1 MNVAVI
7 GDGGWGTALAL
18 TLARHGHAPRV
29 WGPDADYLA
38 EIRTTRRNRKF
49 LPGVELPEAIGWTA
63 DPDEA
68 LAGAEAVVMV
78 VPSKYVRATL
88 ERFAGAYRAAGAPPV
103 VSATKGFDETTLERM
118 TEILSEL
125 WSVPHP
131 AALSGPSIA
140 PETARGVP
148 TAVTIACADAALAQ
162 RFQDL
167 FCGDA
172 FRVYTSDDVRGVEL
186 GGALK
191 NVIALAA
198 GVCDGLGFGH
208 NAKAALI
215 TRGLAEMT
223 RLGVALGAH
232 PQTFS
237 GLSGVGDLMVTCMSP
252 ASRNRSVG
260 ERIGRGER
268 AEDILSGMEQ
278 VAEGVWTCGTALE
291 LARRAGVPVPVME
304 QVDAIVRG
312 GKAPQ
317 EAVLEL
323 MRREAR
329 PERDATEP

>member
-1 MNVAVI
+1 MKVALL

-18 TLARHGHAPRV
+18 TLVRNGHAPRV
-29 WGPDADYLA
+29 WGPAADYIG
-38 EIRTTRRNRKF
+38 EIRHARLNRKF
-49 LPGVELPEAIGWTA
+49 LPGVPLPEEIEWTA

-78 VPSKYVRATL
+78 VPSKYVRTTL
-88 ERFAGAYRAAGAPPV
+88 GRFAAAYRAAGSPPV
-103 VSATKGFDETTLERM
+103 VSATKGFDESTQERM

-125 WSVPHP
+125 WFVRQP

-148 TAVTIACADAALAQ
+148 TAVTIACADAALAR
-162 RFQDL
+162 RFQEL
-167 FCGDA
+167 FTGDT

-198 GVCDGLGFGH
+198 GVCDGLGFGN

-232 PQTFS
+232 PQTFY
-237 GLSGVGDLMVTCMSP
+237 GLSGIGDLMVTCMSP
-252 ASRNRSVG
+252 QSRNRTVG
-260 ERIGRGER
+260 ERLGRGEPLSR
-268 AEDILSGMEQ
+268 ILSGMEQ
-278 VAEGVWTCGTALE
+278 VAEGVCTCGPALA
-291 LARRAGVPVPVME
+291 LARAAGVPAPVME
-304 QVDAIVRG
+304 QVDAVVHG
-312 GKAPQ
+312 GKKPKD
-317 EAVLEL
+317 AVVEL
-323 MRREAR
+323 MRRDPRA
-329 PERDATEP
+329 ERD

>member
-1 MNVAVI
+1 MKVAVL

-18 TLARHGHAPRV
+18 TLVRNGHSPRV
-29 WGPDADYLA
+29 WGPAEDYVR
-38 EIRTTRRNRKF
+38 EIRETRLNRKF
-49 LPGVELPEAIGWTA
+49 LPGVKLPAEIEWTA
-63 DPDEA
+63 EPTET

-88 ERFAGAYRAAGAPPV
+88 GRFAGAYRAAGSPPA
-103 VSATKGFDETTLERM
+103 VSATKGFDESTQERM

-125 WSVPHP
+125 WGAKTP
-131 AALSGPSIA
+131 AALSGPSLA

-148 TAVTIACADAALAQ
+148 TAVTIACAEEAVAR
-162 RFQDL
+162 RFQEL
-167 FCGDA
+167 FSGDT

-208 NAKAALI
+208 NAKAAII

-223 RLGVALGAH
+223 RLGAALGAH
-232 PQTFS
+232 PQTFY

-252 ASRNRSVG
+252 QSRNRTVG
-260 ERIGRGER
+260 ERLGRGESLAR
-268 AEDILSGMEQ
+268 ILSGMEQ
-278 VAEGVWTCGTALE
+278 VAEGVCTCGPARA
-291 LARRAGVPVPVME
+291 LARAAGVAAPVME
-304 QVDAIVRG
+304 QVDAILRL
-312 GKAPQ
+312 GKQPK

-323 MRREAR
+323 MRRDPRA
-329 PERDATEP
+329 ERD

>member
-49 LPGVELPEAIGWTA
+49 LPGVELSDAIGWTA
-63 DPDEA
+63 APDEA

-162 RFQDL
+162 LFQEL
-167 FCGDA
+167 FSGDV
-172 FRVYTSDDVRGVEL
+172 FRAYTSDDVRGVEL

-198 GVCDGLGFGH
+198 GICDGLGFGN

-215 TRGLAEMT
+215 TRGLAEIT

-232 PQTFS
+232 PQTFY
-237 GLSGVGDLMVTCMSP
+237 GLSGIGDLMVTCMSP
-252 ASRNRSVG
+252 QSRNRTVG
-260 ERIGRGER
+260 ERLGRGER
-268 AEDILSGMEQ
+268 VADILGGMVQ
-278 VAEGVWTCGTALE
+278 VAEGVCTCGPALA
-291 LARRAGVPVPVME
+291 LARQAGVPAPVME
-304 QVDAIVRG
+304 QVDAILHA
-312 GKAPQ
+312 GKKPKD
-317 EAVLEL
+317 AVVEL
-323 MRREAR
+323 MRRDPRA
-329 PERDATEP
+329 ERD